1 MKLDFIKGVTPE
13 MLNRAPR
20 KNLIDGFAVTR
31 SINILWAPAG
41 TGKTEFMFGISK
53 LLMERGQEV
62 CYIDVD
68 NSIDLLQD
76 RGYNIFLHNSAF
88 KYVNADQYDVPK
100 EGILSVMDNIRN
112 KAEINSYENCAFV
125 LDSLKFFLD
134 GEMYDEGKIQRLMG
148 FCKSIRR
155 CGGLV
160 FVLNHATKR
169 GDTMK
174 GGQGLVDAAD
184 ECFGMTV
191 LPETIDCWNYTI
203 TPEKIRLGADKVYK
217 IGFAL
222 NKKTYELSSVEPEVA
237 EMTPIENE
245 NVQKITEALKRKEMT
260 QGEIMELI
268 EKDRADKTALNFLKL
283 HEGRFWNSAKKGKDR
298 VYTNVTNVQMLVK
311 SA

>member
-20 KNLIDGFAVTR
+20 KNLIDGFVVTR

-53 LLMERGQEV
+53 LLMEKGQEV

-68 NSIDLLQD
+68 NSMDIMED
-76 RGYNIFLHNSAF
+76 RGYKTLLTGHSF
-88 KYVNADQYDVPK
+88 KYVNAEQFDMAKDGMIDTMDRIRSKADGNYYD
-100 EGILSVMDNIRN
+100 
-112 KAEINSYENCAFV
+112 NCVFI

-160 FVLNHATKR
+160 FMLNHATKK
-169 GDTMK
+169 GNTMK

-191 LPETIDCWNYTI
+191 LPETLECWNYTI
-203 TPEKIRLGADKVYK
+203 APEKIRLGADKVYK
-217 IGFAL
+217 TGFAL
-222 NKKTYELSSVEPEVA
+222 NKKTYELGSIEPEVA
-237 EMTPIENE
+237 EMTPSENE
-245 NVQKITEALKRKEMT
+245 NVQKITEALKQKEMT
-260 QGEIMELI
+260 QGELMELLGK
-268 EKDRADKTALNFLKL
+268 ERADKTALNFLKL
-283 HEGRFWNSAKKGKDR
+283 HEGRFWNSVKKGKDR
-298 VYTNVTNVQMLVK
+298 VYTNVTNVQMLSK